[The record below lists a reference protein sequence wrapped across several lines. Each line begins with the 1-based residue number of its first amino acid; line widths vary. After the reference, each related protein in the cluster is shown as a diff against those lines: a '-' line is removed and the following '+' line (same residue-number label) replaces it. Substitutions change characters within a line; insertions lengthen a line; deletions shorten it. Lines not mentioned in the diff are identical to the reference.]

1 MYLRA
6 QGIPQDYKEAFRWFR
21 HAAEQGEGIAQ
32 MNLGLMYFKGLGVVQ
47 DYKESANWYWF
58 AADQGIPSAQ
68 AKLGMM
74 YEYGHGVFQD
84 YVSAYMW
91 YSLGALQGHKVA
103 REHRDIL
110 KKKSSPSQI
119 EVAQQL
125 AREWLVKHRGISMF
139 LP

>member
-1 MYLRA
+1 MAFLKT
-6 QGIPQDYKEAFRWFR
+6 IKEA
-21 HAAEQGEGIAQ
+21 
-32 MNLGLMYFKGLGVVQ
+32 
-47 DYKESANWYWF
+47 ANWYWF

-91 YSLGALQGHKVA
+91 YSLGALQGHKIA

-110 KKKSSPSQI
+110 KKKTSPSQI

-125 AREWLVKHRGISMF
+125 AREWLAKHRDISMF
-139 LP
+139 YRKGGHRPPGINSCPVAGVTISISD